1 MAKNSAYRP
10 TRRKFVQSLAMG
22 AGLCAGGAGFRVWGN
37 GLEPYEG
44 KLLVTLQLDGGADVT
59 QLCDPKVNTPGELK
73 INNWA
78 DTADPGEAGN
88 ILYAPIADNANF
100 FNRFGADMVV
110 VNGVDAQTNS
120 HQTGRLYNW
129 TGSNAEGRP
138 SLTALHAAAN
148 TPDQPLAYSV
158 YGGGTS
164 RTAGII
170 TYNRFDDVSRLRELT
185 RPTQNPW
192 NPDRQIRP
200 DLEISES
207 QRLAAESITR
217 MLARPDLTP
226 RQRRSLT
233 DLQSAREGRE
243 GLARLSDQ
251 LPPEDE
257 FEQPTEFQVGTFNFW
272 SNLKQQMQGA
282 LLVFQSGLGSSADLV
297 LGGFDSHE
305 DHDPIHEALYNHF
318 ADAMYFFWDYAEQ
331 LGLADRILLVV
342 GSDFGRTNMYN
353 DGNGKDH
360 WPIGSYMIMEQGA
373 RWGNRV
379 VGSSDELHFARS
391 IDPDTLQVSEDG
403 IILTPAHIHRAVQK
417 YLGVEGFASSAGTA
431 FSDVEDVALFSED
444 RQTTA

>member
-22 AGLCAGGAGFRVWGN
+22 AGLCAGGVGFRVWGN

-164 RTAGII
+164 RQQVSSPTTVLMTCPAYGNSPGQPRIPGIPTA
-170 TYNRFDDVSRLRELT
+170 R
-185 RPTQNPW
+185 
-192 NPDRQIRP
+192 
-200 DLEISES
+200 
-207 QRLAAESITR
+207 
-217 MLARPDLTP
+217 
-226 RQRRSLT
+226 
-233 DLQSAREGRE
+233 SARIWRSP
-243 GLARLSDQ
+243 R
-251 LPPEDE
+251 P
-257 FEQPTEFQVGTFNFW
+257 
-272 SNLKQQMQGA
+272 
-282 LLVFQSGLGSSADLV
+282 SGLPRSQSPGCWPGPISPASA
-297 LGGFDSHE
+297 
-305 DHDPIHEALYNHF
+305 A
-318 ADAMYFFWDYAEQ
+318 
-331 LGLADRILLVV
+331 
-342 GSDFGRTNMYN
+342 
-353 DGNGKDH
+353 
-360 WPIGSYMIMEQGA
+360 
-373 RWGNRV
+373 
-379 VGSSDELHFARS
+379 
-391 IDPDTLQVSEDG
+391 
-403 IILTPAHIHRAVQK
+403 
-417 YLGVEGFASSAGTA
+417 
-431 FSDVEDVALFSED
+431 
-444 RQTTA
+444 